1 MNTQLSKRSLV
12 LALVLLIFTFRFA
25 AGQTTGDKVVTDSL
39 TLQDIIG
46 RVVTTHPTVRDA
58 EEAINRANA
67 GIELARTGYYPV
79 AALDASYAN
88 IGPVTKLTIPDM
100 GTFQLYP
107 ANNYSAAISFRQVIY
122 DFGRT
127 RQNIELAN
135 ESKVIG
141 EQALEQVKQKMSMLA
156 VNNYYNL
163 VYIQAAIKIKDEELV
178 TLNEHLQQ
186 VEKMMSTG
194 SATEYQVLSTRVK
207 ISKVEGQKVDLK
219 AALVAQQSFLNS
231 MIGNDNNIKPV
242 VKTDLTVD
250 LPKVESDSLLAYA
263 YKNRD
268 EVLINQ
274 ERSTLAS
281 LKYNM
286 VKLQNKPVLSFQ
298 ASGGA
303 KNGYIPDLNKLMPN
317 YAVGLGFRVS
327 LFDGNKTRYNLAQ
340 VRSDITSLEYESDY
354 TKRSVSNELS
364 QAEAYMYAAK
374 EKITQFGLQLT
385 QALQA
390 YSLAETSFKSGVITN
405 LDLLDAN
412 TAVSESKLMLL
423 KARIDY
429 AASIYK
435 LKAALGE
442 RIY

>member
-25 AGQTTGDKVVTDSL
+25 AGQATADKVVSDSL

-141 EQALEQVKQKMSMLA
+141 EHALEQVKQKMSMLA

-219 AALVAQQSFLNS
+219 AALEAQQSFLNS

-242 VKTDLTVD
+242 VKADLQVD
-250 LPKVESDSLLAYA
+250 LPEVESDSLLTYA

-274 ERSTLAS
+274 ERATLAS
-281 LKYNM
+281 LKYDM
-286 VKLQNKPVLSFQ
+286 VRLQNKPVLSLQ